1 VRSCGLSSV
10 RCNDPRAPRLAGG
23 GERGLNHPRNPRE
36 QGDVVAVA
44 TGRGFMGEQGCS
56 AADPGQRSTTN
67 LAGLF

>member
-1 VRSCGLSSV
+1 V
-10 RCNDPRAPRLAGG
+10 GG
-23 GERGLNHPRNPRE
+23 GLTIRRIRKH
-36 QGDVVAVA
+36 GDVVAVT